1 MAEIC
6 PLAQEWLT
14 LGFIPGLGCA
24 LTNKLIQYFGS
35 PAEVL
40 QAGDKL
46 QQVAGVGP
54 ELCRRLSD
62 TSCVDAAKK
71 RAAAELHLL
80 TQKNISLFS
89 LQCSNYPA
97 SLRTIQEPPLLL
109 YCKGDLSIFKA
120 PAVAIVGS
128 RAATEYGKRVSLLLA
143 RGLSDHGVTIVSG
156 GAYGIDA
163 AAHQGALQVGGKTA
177 AILGCGIDV
186 TYPKS
191 HQKLFAEIAEHG
203 ALLSEYPLASKPEG
217 FRFPARN
224 RIISGLAICVIIVE
238 ATEKSG
244 SLITARLA
252 LDQGRDVFAV
262 PGRID
267 SVKSSGCHRL
277 IQQGAH
283 LVQGVDDILVEL
295 QLLDAGSG
303 FAKTTQQKKGGM
315 ESEAEQVLMSFLDVY
330 PVDIDTLAR
339 VSGLTTNE
347 IHMLLL
353 QLELKGLVRQLP
365 GQQYEKNV

>member
-1 MAEIC
+1 VAEIC

-40 QAGDKL
+40 LAGNKL

-54 ELCRRLSD
+54 ELCRRISD

-71 RAAAELHLL
+71 RAAAELNLL
-80 TQKNISLFS
+80 IQKNISLLS
-89 LQCSNYPA
+89 LHCSNYPA
-97 SLRTIQEPPLLL
+97 SLRNIHEPPLLL
-109 YCKGDLSIFKA
+109 YHKGSLSIFQE
-120 PAVAIVGS
+120 PVVAIVGS
-128 RAATEYGKRVSLLLA
+128 RAATEYGKRTSEFLA
-143 RGLSDHGVTIVSG
+143 RGLCGHGVTIVSG

-163 AAHQGALQVGGKTA
+163 AAHCGALQVGGKTA

-224 RIISGLAICVIIVE
+224 RIISGLAIGVIIVE
-238 ATEKSG
+238 ATERSG

-252 LDQGRDVFAV
+252 LDQGRDVYAV

-267 SVKSSGCHRL
+267 SAKSSGCHRL
-277 IQQGAH
+277 IQQGAY
-283 LVQGVDDILVEL
+283 LVQGVEDILAEL
-295 QLLDAGSG
+295 QMLQCDCVSVE
-303 FAKTTQQKKGGM
+303 TSPQEREGM
-315 ESEAEQVLMSFLDVY
+315 ESETEQMLMSFLDVY
-330 PVDIDTLAR
+330 PVDIDTLSR
-339 VSGLTTNE
+339 VSGLTINE

-353 QLELKGLVRQLP
+353 QLELKGWVRQLP
-365 GQQYEKNV
+365 GQQYEKIV

>member
-6 PLAQEWLT
+6 PHAQEWLT

-40 QAGDKL
+40 LAGKKL

-54 ELCRRLSD
+54 EICRRISD

-71 RAAAELHLL
+71 RAAAELNQLI
-80 TQKNISLFS
+80 QKNISLLS
-89 LQCSNYPA
+89 LHCSNYPA
-97 SLRTIQEPPLLL
+97 SLRNIHEPPLLL
-109 YCKGDLSIFKA
+109 YYKGSISIFQK
-120 PAVAIVGS
+120 PVVAIVGS
-128 RAATEYGKRVSLLLA
+128 RAATEYGKRTSEFLA
-143 RGLSDHGVTIVSG
+143 RGLCGHGVTIVSG
-156 GAYGIDA
+156 GAYGVDA
-163 AAHQGALQVGGKTA
+163 AAHGGALQVGGETA

-191 HQKLFAEIAEHG
+191 HHTLFAQIAEHG
-203 ALLSEYPLASKPEG
+203 ALISEYPLASKPEG

-224 RIISGLAICVIIVE
+224 RIISGLANGVIIVE
-238 ATEKSG
+238 ATERSG

-267 SVKSSGCHRL
+267 SVKSAGCHRL
-277 IQQGAH
+277 IQQGAF
-283 LVQGVDDILVEL
+283 LVQGVEGILAEL
-295 QLLDAGSG
+295 QMLHCDSGSVETS
-303 FAKTTQQKKGGM
+303 FQERERM
-315 ESEAEQVLMSFLDVY
+315 ESEAEKMLLSFLDVY
-330 PVDIDTLAR
+330 PVDIDSLAR

-353 QLELKGLVRQLP
+353 QLELKGWVRQLP
-365 GQQYEKNV
+365 GQQYEKIV

>member
-6 PLAQEWLT
+6 PLAEEWLT

-40 QAGDKL
+40 LAGNKL
-46 QQVAGVGP
+46 RQVAGVGP
-54 ELCRRLSD
+54 ELCRRIAD
-62 TSCVDAAKK
+62 TSCVDTARK
-71 RAAAELHLL
+71 RAATELNFLI
-80 TQKNISLFS
+80 QKNISLLS
-89 LQCSNYPA
+89 LHCSNYPA
-97 SLRTIQEPPLLL
+97 SLRNIQEPPLLL
-109 YCKGDLSIFKA
+109 YCKGAPSIFEA
-120 PAVAIVGS
+120 PVVAMVGS
-128 RAATEYGKRVSLLLA
+128 RAATEYGKRASEMLA
-143 RGLSDHGVTIVSG
+143 RGLSGHGMTIVSG

-163 AAHQGALQVGGKTA
+163 AAHRGVLQVGGKTA

-191 HQKLFAEIAEHG
+191 HKKLFAEIAEHG
-203 ALLSEYPLASKPEG
+203 ALLSEYPLGSKPEG

-224 RIISGLAICVIIVE
+224 RIISGLALSVIIVE
-238 ATEKSG
+238 ATQKSG

-267 SVKSSGCHRL
+267 SIKSSGCHRL

-283 LVQGVDDILVEL
+283 LVQGVEDILAEL
-295 QLLDAGSG
+295 QLLSCGPVA
-303 FAKTTQQKKGGM
+303 AKTTVQETGEM

-365 GQQYEKNV
+365 GQQYEKIV